1 MYILDVDA
9 TCALHVV
16 NARKH
21 NHNVLMNVDEGINL
35 N

>member
-16 NARKH
+16 NIRLLRKH
-21 NHNVLMNVDEGINL
+21 NHNVNEYR
-35 N
+35 